1 MEIVNNKSE
10 NSQKYKISKVDI
22 ASLVI
27 GASILGFMIYRIA
40 FADNKVLEDALSNN
54 NATLS
59 SAILPLNATG
69 LAEFGFGDAM
79 TSVMSQLNEIAKI
92 IGDV

>member
-1 MEIVNNKSE
+1 MEIVSNKNE
-10 NSQKYKISKVDI
+10 NDIEYKVSKVDI

-27 GASILGFMIYRIA
+27 GASVLGFMIYRIA
-40 FADNKVLEDALSNN
+40 FADNKAFDGAVSNN
-54 NATLS
+54 NATIS

-69 LAEFGFGDAM
+69 LSDFADPMAL
-79 TSVMSQLNEIAKI
+79 VMSQLNEILKI